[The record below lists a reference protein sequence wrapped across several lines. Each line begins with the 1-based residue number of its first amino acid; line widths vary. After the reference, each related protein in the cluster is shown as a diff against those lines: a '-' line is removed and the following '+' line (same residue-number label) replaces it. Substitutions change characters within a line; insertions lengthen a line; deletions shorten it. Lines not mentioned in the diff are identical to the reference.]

1 MDRTSWGKKE
11 EVQVGWVSR
20 LKMGEVRWGEGFRLA
35 YRVCSLFQVWRL
47 RVDLAVL
54 KGWIRPGKVL
64 WFER

>member
-1 MDRTSWGKKE
+1 MDRASWGKKE
-11 EVQVGWVSR
+11 KVQVGWVSR

-35 YRVCSLFQVWRL
+35 YRVRSLFQAWRL
-47 RVDLAVL
+47 RVDLDVL